1 MKKIMLLI
9 FLLAAI
15 LVIFLYGCAPAPEN
29 AVMAKDYNYILLG
42 MWHGFILPFS
52 IAGKIIGFN
61 ISLWDPG
68 KVKSFSYW
76 IGYAFAL
83 FEYYCY
89 GEPFVKGWYSHLKER
104 FKSYF

>member
-9 FLLAAI
+9 FLLAAM
-15 LVIFLYGCAPAPEN
+15 LVVFLYGCAPAPEN
-29 AVMAKDYNYILLG
+29 AKMAKDYNYIFLG

-52 IAGKIIGFN
+52 IIGKIIGFN

-76 IGYAFAL
+76 LGYGFVL
-83 FEYYCY
+83 LQYYAY
-89 GEPFVKGWYSHLKER
+89 GEPLVKGWYSNLKDKWKGN
-104 FKSYF
+104 F